1 MAGLIG
7 VTQGETSS
15 LAAQFSAAN
24 AELEGAR
31 SAISN
36 AVGANSEWAGPAR
49 QRFDAE
55 WPQHEQMIRSLGQLL
70 EATGNQVNSAAANI
84 AAAGA

>member
-24 AELEGAR
+24 AELESAR
-31 SAISN
+31 GSISSAI
-36 AVGANSEWAGPAR
+36 GANSEWSGPAR

-70 EATGNQVNSAAANI
+70 ETTGNQVKMAAANI
-84 AAAGA
+84 AAAGS

>member
-1 MAGLIG
+1 MAGMIG
-7 VTQGETSS
+7 VTQGEMSS

-24 AELEGAR
+24 AELESARGAIN
-31 SAISN
+31 S

-70 EATGNQVNSAAANI
+70 ESTGNQVKMTSANI
-84 AAAGA
+84 AAAGS